1 MAHATA
7 AIEDMEAEGE
17 EGGTEARNEV
27 TDALFEENLAAVPHG
42 PLVAVHPGTTVAE
55 TIRAMNQQHTGCAV
69 VADEKTGELVG
80 IFTERDVLTRVAV
93 RKLDVE
99 QTPVAEVMTRDPD
112 TLPAEATVA
121 FALRQMTVEGY
132 RNIPLVDAN
141 RRPVG
146 VIAVRDIVAWLCELF
161 PASVLNLPPT
171 LSFPMSEDGG

>member
-1 MAHATA
+1 MAHATHQ
-7 AIEDMEAEGE
+7 DDVDVDTDE
-17 EGGTEARNEV
+17 ESGPSARHEV
-27 TDALFEENLAAVPHG
+27 TDALFEEILASVPHG
-42 PLVAVHPGTTVAE
+42 PLVAVHPGTSVAD

-69 VADEKTGELVG
+69 IADEATGELVG

-93 RKLDVE
+93 RPLDPE
-99 QTPVAEVMTRDPD
+99 RTPVAEVMTRDPD
-112 TLPAEATVA
+112 TLPAEASVA

-132 RNIPLVDAN
+132 RNIPLVDAG

-171 LSFPMSEDGG
+171 LSFPLNEDGG